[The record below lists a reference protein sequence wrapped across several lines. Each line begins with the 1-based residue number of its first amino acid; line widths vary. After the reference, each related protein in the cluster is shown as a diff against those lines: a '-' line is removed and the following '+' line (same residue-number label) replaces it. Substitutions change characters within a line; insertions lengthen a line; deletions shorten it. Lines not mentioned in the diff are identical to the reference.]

1 MKELDGKHGP
11 QTHSKRLNLFILK
24 GPTWFG
30 SWEKAEIKSPS
41 LQFSIIQTWFTTSVR
56 KFGLQQFQVTV

>member
-41 LQFSIIQTWFTTSVR
+41 LQFSIIQT
-56 KFGLQQFQVTV
+56 